1 MKQLLYSC
9 KTLFICLVFLQSA
22 FVMAQSY
29 ITVEGV
35 VYDEF
40 NYPIPYASVGIV
52 AKNIG
57 TSSTEDGGFKFIVTN
72 DELSDTIEISSIG
85 FQSLEITVQDF
96 IALTDKT
103 FVLKEMIT
111 ELGEVSI
118 ENPRDI
124 VKKAVKKLKENTISK
139 KHKLGLLYRRWSVED
154 SICRYF
160 IEQYMDILDR
170 GPSSYL
176 MDFDVQHSRN
186 SSDYRFIKNEQ
197 DRHAIKYM
205 EQNNPLR
212 NGPPMSTYSWKKIDD
227 TFYANEDVIVLKGS
241 KPNGNYIIFY
251 IGFNLTVLAAILA
264 VIGYSLNDTIV
275 VSDRIRENYRKKRK
289 SDNVN
294 VINRSLNQM
303 LGRTLIT
310 SLTTLLVLFALL
322 ILGGDFIKNFAIA
335 LICGVIIGTYSS
347 IYVLCNTLIMLD
359 LNFEDLAIKKSESF
373 DDGMP

>member
-1 MKQLLYSC
+1 MQINFMRPRKIAS
-9 KTLFICLVFLQSA
+9 TLSIILVVLSIFSLSFKGLNAGLDFTGGTLIEIKLSQSTDLEEIREVLSSKLEEDFQVSYFGSEQDVLIKIPGGSENNLSNEIISSLKNSFQFDLRRKDFIGPQIGEELRDQGGLGILAAMLVMM
-22 FVMAQSY
+22 VY
-29 ITVEGV
+29 IM
-35 VYDEF
+35 F
-40 NYPIPYASVGIV
+40 RFQ
-52 AKNIG
+52 
-57 TSSTEDGGFKFIVTN
+57 FKFAVGALLALIHDVLIVT
-72 DELSDTIEISSIG
+72 G
-85 FQSLEITVQDF
+85 FFS
-96 IALTDKT
+96 
-103 FVLKEMIT
+103 
-111 ELGEVSI
+111 
-118 ENPRDI
+118 
-124 VKKAVKKLKENTISK
+124 
-139 KHKLGLLYRRWSVED
+139 
-154 SICRYF
+154 
-160 IEQYMDILDR
+160 
-170 GPSSYL
+170 
-176 MDFDVQHSRN
+176 
-186 SSDYRFIKNEQ
+186 
-197 DRHAIKYM
+197 
-205 EQNNPLR
+205 
-212 NGPPMSTYSWKKIDD
+212 
-227 TFYANEDVIVLKGS
+227 
-241 KPNGNYIIFY
+241 IFY